1 MARTAVPYQNWTAD
15 SNLSEAASGSLGT
28 TIDSTLVTAGVVID
42 DADPSRSVIRV
53 LNTSGGARDVIVR
66 AGANPPAWRA
76 GQGDLTIEVAAG
88 QHVWIPPL
96 TEARY
101 MQAGSKIHIDFESGF
116 TGRITPFKLA
126 RNI

>member
-1 MARTAVPYQNWTAD
+1 MARTAVPYQNWSKD
-15 SNLSEAASGSLGT
+15 SNLTEAASGGLGT
-28 TIDSTLVTAGVVID
+28 AIDSTLVTNGVVIE

-53 LNTSGGARDVIVR
+53 INTAGTAKNVTVR

-76 GQGDLTIEVAAG
+76 GQGDLVMSVPAG
-88 QHVWIPPL
+88 EQAWIPPL

-101 MQAGSKIHIDFESGF
+101 MQAGSKVHVDFEAGF
-116 TGRITPFKLA
+116 TGRVTPFKLA

>member
-1 MARTAVPYQNWTAD
+1 MARTAVPYQNWSRD
-15 SNLSEAASGSLGT
+15 SNLSEAASGGLGT
-28 TIDSTLVTAGVVID
+28 AIDSTLVTNGVVIE

-53 LNTSGGARDVIVR
+53 INTSGSAKNVIVR

-76 GQGDLTIEVAAG
+76 GQGDLTIEVANGEQA
-88 QHVWIPPL
+88 WIPPL
-96 TEARY
+96 TEARFI
-101 MQAGSKIHIDFESGF
+101 QAGTKIFVDFGSGF